1 MDGSF
6 VGSGQGS
13 VNGTSGRR
21 KRKNTEEIPEWVK
34 VNFHGLMCLFKKSIC
49 MEFFYIKW
57 LISKY
62 LSPISRITEIYGKK
76 NDILNSLFFIIIN
89 LINLLSKQLNIVKRL
104 KGEKT
109 SSLFYEF
116 YIISL
121 FTKSIIIGGE
131 H

>member
-1 MDGSF
+1 M
-6 VGSGQGS
+6 GSGQGS

-34 VNFHGLMCLFKKSIC
+34 VNFLGFMCLFKRSIC

-76 NDILNSLFFIIIN
+76 NDILNSSFFIIIN

-116 YIISL
+116 YIIPL
-121 FTKSIIIGGE
+121 FTEPIIIGGE

>member
-57 LISKY
+57 LITKY
-62 LSPISRITEIYGKK
+62 LSPISRITEIQGKK
-76 NDILNSLFFIIIN
+76 IYFFKNIRSFFIII
-89 LINLLSKQLNIVKRL
+89 INLLSKQLNIVKD
-104 KGEKT
+104 
-109 SSLFYEF
+109 
-116 YIISL
+116 
-121 FTKSIIIGGE
+121 
-131 H
+131 

>member
-1 MDGSF
+1 MASCACLKEAF
-6 VGSGQGS
+6 VWS
-13 VNGTSGRR
+13 
-21 KRKNTEEIPEWVK
+21 
-34 VNFHGLMCLFKKSIC
+34 
-49 MEFFYIKW
+49 FFYIKW

-76 NDILNSLFFIIIN
+76 NDILNSSFFIIIN

-116 YIISL
+116 YIIPL
-121 FTKSIIIGGE
+121 FTEPIIIGGE